1 MRLLYGDESGSF
13 CEGFIR
19 FRWCVCCRRPQF
31 VWWFGVSRGPGL
43 RSAGSLPGPPSCSTP
58 ATCHYAIDLPPTAA
72 PPAAVPAGWG
82 GSEPWSA
89 RRGSERA
96 TRHAAGGGRGSGV
109 RAVTAAAADEPADAD
124 APAGHHWQVVGGR
137 AGQPATIARSGPM
150 GRLRFELG
158 PTIVEGVAGSARR
171 RPTTAPAM
179 TPTSAAAAAAGA
191 VTGTGLARAGS
202 GRWRRSGGGWGAL
215 HDGGPASLPPEP
227 QPQPQPLPET
237 EQECAEVF
245 QERIRAAH
253 GRQLLPLVED
263 LADWINKTLGLDC
276 VTGDNFF
283 DVLDNGALLCR
294 LARLIHERA
303 QALAD
308 RGDIS
313 STQVP
318 VIRGRCWDNAARR
331 SFFSRDNMEN
341 FIQFCRRLGVHEN
354 LIFESDDLVLH
365 NQPRSVVLCLLEVSR
380 LAARLGVEPAGLV
393 QLEREI
399 AEEEQRERDDS
410 LLSWQFRASP
420 ALTPRASPDKMRH
433 SSSSSA
439 ISMSASGNR
448 WGKGRPRSGDRRS
461 LMLDSSASPPH
472 DARRTVSE
480 GHAAS
485 DGVPSDAT
493 EVDDDWSRGSA
504 DADGDADQDDADGEL
519 ELDGDGS
526 RAEDVTEL
534 DRKVQ
539 QATRLAQRQC
549 HCPSGRCPKLKVR
562 KVGEGKYNIAGRNVF
577 VRLLKGRH
585 MMVRVGGGWDTLDHF
600 LLRHDPCQVKG
611 HDKKRS
617 KSPDKRTLQATVA
630 TAINY
635 N

>member
-1 MRLLYGDESGSF
+1 MLRKNRSHWPTARAPGAVDE
-13 CEGFIR
+13 E
-19 FRWCVCCRRPQF
+19 RRP
-31 VWWFGVSRGPGL
+31 V
-43 RSAGSLPGPPSCSTP
+43 AGGERL
-58 ATCHYAIDLPPTAA
+58 AA
-72 PPAAVPAGWG
+72 AQL
-82 GSEPWSA
+82 SA
-89 RRGSERA
+89 RRA
-96 TRHAAGGGRGSGV
+96 DAGLRRKQRSGGR
-109 RAVTAAAADEPADAD
+109 TAACTEVSEA
-124 APAGHHWQVVGGR
+124 VVGGR
-137 AGQPATIARSGPM
+137 VGQPATNASSGRM

-158 PTIVEGVAGSARR
+158 PTIVEGEPSPCASHTNRTARR
-171 RPTTAPAM
+171 TARRTA
-179 TPTSAAAAAAGA
+179 PTSAPAHPVADSASSTLITPTNT
-191 VTGTGLARAGS
+191 VYGS
-202 GRWRRSGGGWGAL
+202 GSK
-215 HDGGPASLPPEP
+215 S
-227 QPQPQPLPET
+227 PQPLPET

-365 NQPRSVVLCLLEVSR
+365 NQPRSVILCLLEVSR

-504 DADGDADQDDADGEL
+504 DADGDADHDDADGEL